1 MNLYKLNKVLHRDLG
16 YLFVGMIIVYAL
28 SGIAINH
35 RKDWNPNYVIE
46 KKEFKYE
53 TQISKQTI
61 NKEQILDILDM
72 SGEASSYKN
81 HYFPDDESLRIFI
94 DGGNVLVDLSNGDC
108 FLETNRKRALFYE
121 VNFLH
126 YNPGVLWTWFS
137 DFFCVVLIF
146 LGIGGLFIVKGK
158 NGLKWRGAILTSI
171 GVIVPLIFLLYYL

>member
-81 HYFPDDESLRIFI
+81 H
-94 DGGNVLVDLSNGDC
+94 
-108 FLETNRKRALFYE
+108 
-121 VNFLH
+121 
-126 YNPGVLWTWFS
+126 
-137 DFFCVVLIF
+137 
-146 LGIGGLFIVKGK
+146 
-158 NGLKWRGAILTSI
+158 
-171 GVIVPLIFLLYYL
+171 